1 MHGLIRFF
9 ADKTILAN
17 LLVLFI
23 LIFGFWNLQ
32 QISKEGYPKVDRK
45 RIYITT
51 IFPGASP
58 EEVESGVTIP
68 IEEALS
74 GIEGIQKFVSVSQE
88 NFSRITVYID
98 PEFKDPEK
106 VKADIRRAVDNVNL
120 PKEVTKNPAF
130 FEWKV
135 TQFPVIEV
143 ALFSDTLSYA
153 ELRIRA
159 LDLEK
164 KLKTIPYVSGIIENA
179 ILDREIKIKLD
190 LNKMNNQYISV
201 QEVINAIQI
210 NNFEITG
217 GSYNYKNEERLLTVT
232 SKLKTLKDIESIII
246 RSTFEGKKIYLKDI
260 AKVEDKFEDE
270 FTIVRLNGEQG
281 VSLMVQKKDNA
292 DIIRTVDAV
301 KAAVKEYQL
310 SLGKTDLDFTYIWDL
325 SAETRNRLD
334 IVQSNA
340 IMGLVLVLIVLFLL
354 MDFKNAL
361 WTALGIPT
369 AVAFAVIMMP
379 LFNVTINSVSLLG
392 IVVVMGMVVDDA
404 IVISENIYRH
414 RLMEKNPLKASIDG
428 TIEVAYPVIG
438 TVVTT
443 VVAFVPLYTLK
454 GIIGDFAK
462 EIPFV
467 VIVVLAGSL
476 IESLLILPNHLNH
489 NWFGRMKPASQMK
502 ERKFMVALRR
512 VYEKSLNFV
521 LKWYL
526 LLILVFGGL
535 FYVSYYVLF
544 SGNIMKFIPFPSN
557 QSTHFEFTGQVT
569 EGQMLDFTMSK
580 VKEIEKLLSTYP
592 TNVMVSYVSSVGELG
607 FPEKFQMEVNLT
619 PDSVRT
625 ITAEEIISNI
635 RTMMNTAGGF
645 TNVVFMIENGGPRMG
660 RSIRIEIIGNDN
672 QMRKEISDTVTKYL
686 LAIDGVY
693 DLVRSD
699 EENKKATK
707 VMINYDMA
715 AKVGV
720 SPIVIAQTVR
730 TAFHGV
736 IATSLQTPDD
746 LINYRVV
753 LDDKY
758 KNKLGTLN
766 QLYVM
771 NFKNILITLLSLI
784 VMKDDKLVSKIDHY
798 NGDRNTIIEADLLNS
813 KITAKELYDKIKK
826 DFADFK
832 EKYPG
837 FQFKIGGEAESTQET
852 IDSMISAALLAGV
865 LILFILILLFR
876 SIILSI
882 LVLLTVPFSL
892 VGVAF
897 ALYTHNQP
905 LTAMGIFGMVGLMGV
920 VVNDAI
926 VMVDF
931 INSQRSILTKEN
943 IRKLIVEGAG
953 LRLRPVIL
961 TTVTTVAGLLPTAYG
976 FGGTDQLVIPTV
988 LVMAWGLMFATF
1000 LTLYLIPS
1008 FYMLDF
1014 RIRHFFKDLFAKITR
1029 QPAVAEAGDKTGDD
1043 NHGE

>member
-1 MHGLIRFF
+1 MHGLIRYF

-32 QISKEGYPKVDRK
+32 QINKEGYPKVDRK

-68 IEEALS
+68 IENALS
-74 GIEGIQKFVSVSQE
+74 GIEGILKYVSVSQE
-88 NFSRITVYID
+88 NVSRITVYID
-98 PEFKDPEK
+98 PEYKELEK
-106 VKADIRRAVDNVNL
+106 VKADIRRAVDNITL

-135 TQFPVIEV
+135 SQFPVIEV
-143 ALFSDTLSYA
+143 AIFSDTLSYA
-153 ELRIRA
+153 ELRTRA

-190 LNKMNNQYISV
+190 LKKLNDNYISV

-232 SKLKTLKDIESIII
+232 SKLKTIKDIQNVII
-246 RSTFEGKKIYLKDI
+246 RSTFEGNKIYLKDI
-260 AKVEDKFEDE
+260 AKIEDGFEDKS
-270 FTIVRLNGEQG
+270 TVIHLNGQQG

-292 DIIRTVDAV
+292 DIMRTVDAV

-325 SAETRNRLD
+325 SAETRNRLE
-334 IVQSNA
+334 IVQTNA
-340 IMGLVLVLIVLFLL
+340 IMGLVLVLLVLFLL
-354 MDFKNAL
+354 MDAKNAI
-361 WTALGIPT
+361 WTAMGIPT

-379 LFNVTINSVSLLG
+379 LFGVTINSVSLLG

-414 RLMEKNPLKASIDG
+414 RLMGKSPIKASIDG

-438 TVVTT
+438 TVITT
-443 VVAFVPLYTLK
+443 IVAFVPLYTLK

-467 VIVVLAGSL
+467 VIAVLAGSL
-476 IESLLILPNHLNH
+476 IEALLILPNHLNH
-489 NWFGRMKPASQMK
+489 NWFGKMKPASEMK

-512 VYEKSLNFV
+512 GYEKSLNFV
-521 LKWYL
+521 LKWYI

-544 SGNIMKFIPFPSN
+544 SGHVLKFIPFPSN
-557 QSTHFEFTGQVT
+557 QSTHFEFNGEVT
-569 EGQMLDFTMSK
+569 DGQMLNFTLTK
-580 VKEIEKLLSTYP
+580 VKKIEEFLSVYP

-607 FPEKFQMEVNLT
+607 FPEKFHMEVNLT
-619 PDSVRT
+619 PDSVRK
-625 ITAEEIISNI
+625 IKADDIISNL
-635 RTMMNTAGGF
+635 RVYMDDVGGF
-645 TNVVFMIENGGPRMG
+645 TNVVFAVESGGPPMG
-660 RSIRIEIIGNDN
+660 RAIRIEIIGNDN
-672 QMRKEISDTVTKYL
+672 LKRKEIADIITKYL

-693 DLVRSD
+693 DIVRSD

-736 IATSLQTPDD
+736 IASSLQTPED
-746 LINYRVV
+746 LVNYRVV
-753 LDDKY
+753 LDDMY

-771 NFKNILITLLSLI
+771 NFKNVLITLPSLI
-784 VMKDDKLVSKIDHY
+784 IMKDDKLVSKIDHY
-798 NGDRNTIIEADLLNS
+798 NGDRNTIIEADLLNA
-813 KITAKELYDKIKK
+813 KITAKELYDKIVK
-826 DFADFK
+826 DFGDFK

-837 FQFKIGGEAESTQET
+837 FQMEIGGEAESTQET
-852 IDSMISAALLAGV
+852 IDSMISAAILAGV

-876 SIILSI
+876 SIIQSV

-892 VGVAF
+892 IGVAF
-897 ALYTHNQP
+897 ALYTHNLP
-905 LTAMGIFGMVGLMGV
+905 LTAMGVFGMVGLMGV

-931 INSQRSILTKEN
+931 INAQRKILTKDN

-953 LRLRPVIL
+953 VRLRPVIL

-976 FGGTDQLVIPTV
+976 IGGSDQLVIPTV

-1014 RIRHFFKDLFAKITR
+1014 RIRHFFKDMFAKLFR
-1029 QPAVAEAGDKTGDD
+1029 KSAPADNTGDD